1 MNMAQTHIPAPSLQ
15 QRFPERLVQL
25 ADGAQLAIRECG
37 QGPVVVL
44 LHGIGS
50 GSASWL
56 HCAQRLA
63 AGNRVI
69 AWDAPGYGLSTP
81 LPPARPRPATTPRAW
96 SCCWMRW
103 AWRAACWWATP
114 SAR

>member
-1 MNMAQTHIPAPSLQ
+1 MNMAQTHIPAPRLQ

-50 GSASWL
+50 G
-56 HCAQRLA
+56 
-63 AGNRVI
+63 
-69 AWDAPGYGLSTP
+69 
-81 LPPARPRPATTPRAW
+81 
-96 SCCWMRW
+96 
-103 AWRAACWWATP
+103 
-114 SAR
+114 